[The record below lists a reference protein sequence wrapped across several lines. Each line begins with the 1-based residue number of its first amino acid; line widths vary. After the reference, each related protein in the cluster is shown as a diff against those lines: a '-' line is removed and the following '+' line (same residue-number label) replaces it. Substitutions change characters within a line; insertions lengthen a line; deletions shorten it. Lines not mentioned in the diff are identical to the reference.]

1 MEIAQRLTEQRRKH
15 KKTQNDI
22 AKILNVTRA
31 TVGLWETGTN
41 TPPIDK
47 LILLADFYNV
57 SIDFLCGRE
66 METNEFL
73 YQQLTFARELC
84 ATLEMTI
91 GGILNAK
98 R

>member
-1 MEIAQRLTEQRRKH
+1 MTIAQRLTEQRRKH

-22 AKILNVTRA
+22 AKNLNVNRA

-41 TPPIDK
+41 VPPVDK
-47 LILLADFYNV
+47 LIALADLYNV
-57 SIDFLCGRE
+57 SIDYLCGRE
-66 METNEFL
+66 METNEFI
-73 YQQLTFARELC
+73 YQQLSAAMEMC
-84 ATLEMTI
+84 ATLQQTI

>member
-1 MEIAQRLTEQRRKH
+1 MKLAQRLTEQRRKH

-22 AKILNVTRA
+22 AKILNVNRA

-41 TPPIDK
+41 APPIDK
-47 LILLADFYNV
+47 LVVLADYYNV
-57 SIDFLCGRE
+57 SIDYLCGRE
-66 METNEFL
+66 METNEFI
-73 YQQLTFARELC
+73 YQELSIARELC
-84 ATLEMTI
+84 ATLEMKI